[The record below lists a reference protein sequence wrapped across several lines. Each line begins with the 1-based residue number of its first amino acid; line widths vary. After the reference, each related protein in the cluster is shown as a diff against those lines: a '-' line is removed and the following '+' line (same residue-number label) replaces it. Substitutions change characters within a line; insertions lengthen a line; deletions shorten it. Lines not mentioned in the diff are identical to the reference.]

1 MTRLFPDFPTAEHA
15 LVPDTK
21 ALETKI
27 QEDLKAAQRAYAE
40 FQLSIASFQML
51 CQFTDWPAAEQA
63 REATLAQL
71 EAHLDAFMRA
81 NRNLELING
90 A

>member
-1 MTRLFPDFPTAEHA
+1 M
-15 LVPDTK
+15 PDTK

-27 QEDLKAAQRAYAE
+27 QEDLKAAQRSYAE
-40 FQLSIASFQML
+40 FQICIASFQML

-81 NRNLELING
+81 NRNLEIING